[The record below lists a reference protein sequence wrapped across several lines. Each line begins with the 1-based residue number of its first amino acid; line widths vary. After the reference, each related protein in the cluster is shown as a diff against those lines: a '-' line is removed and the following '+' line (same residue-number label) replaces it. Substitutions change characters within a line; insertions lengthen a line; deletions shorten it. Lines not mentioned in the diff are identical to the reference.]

1 MRLKGQSLWGGLPR
15 NTTGWMIKDKLK
27 QMGLET
33 VNHPVVKSGFA
44 PQVILVS
51 VQQARRLVKMKKIKI
66 NGGVVEIRTYSK
78 YWM

>member
-1 MRLKGQSLWGGLPR
+1 MGGLPR
-15 NTTGWMIKDKLK
+15 NTTGWMIKEKLK
-27 QMGLET
+27 QLGLKT
-33 VNHPVVKSGFA
+33 VNYPIVKSGFA

-51 VQQARRLVKMKKIKI
+51 VQQARRLVKMKKIEI